1 MKYEKPEVALLASAL
16 ESVQTT
22 TTVKSG
28 HFVKDSSQ
36 DIVPATETALNAAYE
51 ADE

>member
-1 MKYEKPEVALLASAL
+1 MKYEKPEAAVLASAL

-22 TTVKSG
+22 TTIKYAYFIIDCVQG
-28 HFVKDSSQ
+28 V
-36 DIVPATETALNAAYE
+36 VPITESALSPAYE